1 MPQKGCACLSGV
13 TQCFH
18 GGSRRKK
25 ELGAAARSISMD
37 DVMSSQQDLCVRIIH
52 AGGIVERYKGAI
64 HASRLMEK
72 YPKMCIARPDV
83 FKQPHESV
91 VECDEFLLP
100 GQKFYLVPRSTLK
113 KLKRKHPEKLR
124 VGDEP
129 GRKADDEK
137 KADSSEEDTD
147 DSDDSSAFS
156 AKDFYVSG
164 NRLSVLRR
172 GMAEKKKGFTPP
184 IKKTRRWQGTGWEP
198 SLDSVEELS
207 P

>member
-1 MPQKGCACLSGV
+1 MPQNGCACLSGF
-13 TQCFH
+13 TRRFQE
-18 GGSRRKK
+18 GPRRKE
-25 ELGAAARSISMD
+25 ELGAAAPSISMD

-64 HASRLMEK
+64 RASRLMEK

-91 VECDEFLLP
+91 VKCDEFLLP
-100 GQKFYLVPRSTLK
+100 GQKFYLVPQSTLK
-113 KLKRKHPEKLR
+113 KLRRKHPEKLR
-124 VGDEP
+124 VGDESE
-129 GRKADDEK
+129 RKADDEK

-147 DSDDSSAFS
+147 NSDDSSSFCS
-156 AKDFYVSG
+156 KDFYVSG
-164 NRLSVLRR
+164 KRLSVLRR
-172 GMAEKKKGFTPP
+172 GLAEEKKGFTPP
-184 IKKTRRWQGTGWEP
+184 IKKTRKWQGTGWEP

>member
-1 MPQKGCACLSGV
+1 MPQNGCACLSGV
-13 TQCFH
+13 MRCFH
-18 GGSRRKK
+18 GGPRRKK
-25 ELGAAARSISMD
+25 ELGAAAPSISMD

-64 HASRLMEK
+64 HASRVMEK

-91 VECDEFLLP
+91 VKCDEFLLP
-100 GQKFYLVPRSTLK
+100 GQKFYLVPQSTLK
-113 KLKRKHPEKLR
+113 RLRRKHPKKLR
-124 VGDEP
+124 VGDESE
-129 GRKADDEK
+129 RKADDEK

-147 DSDDSSAFS
+147 DSDNSLVFSSM
-156 AKDFYVSG
+156 DFYVSG
-164 NRLSVLRR
+164 KRLSVLRR
-172 GMAEKKKGFTPP
+172 GLAEKKKGFTPP
-184 IKKTRRWQGTGWEP
+184 IKKMRRWQGTGWEP